1 MLHREGGS
9 KGQGSALDYQ
19 TEEPHCR
26 PRLPAGWQRVHTLEG
41 NCRAHSERT
50 ADYDKM
56 YQATDSREKQKR

>member
-9 KGQGSALDYQ
+9 KGQGGDQDYW
-19 TEEPHCR
+19 TEELHCR

-41 NCRAHSERT
+41 DCHTHSKRT

-56 YQATDSREKQKR
+56 HQATDSRER